1 VKVEVALSGG
11 LALTIADG
19 ASTAAQYPTRRLQRG
34 LLLSEHGAELA
45 EEGVGFGVPILKRGL
60 QTVFPGGLELA
71 ERRAG
76 DDREVTAAFA
86 MNLVERLAGPDGATV
101 GSQALYAAKNSLA
114 ALHRRAPALR
124 RPLTAVSNAL
134 RRSRGWRTTFEE
146 AASTIT
152 LKLTYT
158 IREGGGA
165 GARAVAGVKAG
176 TAAASVT
183 VTADLTGLPVDGISE
198 VVLMNELGARRF
210 DRYVDADGADLRG
223 PEIGTWDVVTA
234 ARASFVSDAYRVAF
248 SVAQADGATLHRG
261 RELIGSRLAWSGFGY
276 SLPPT
281 LGRFAYDLTIART
294 L

>member
-1 VKVEVALSGG
+1 
-11 LALTIADG
+11 
-19 ASTAAQYPTRRLQRG
+19 
-34 LLLSEHGAELA
+34 LLSERGAELA

-60 QTVFPGGLELA
+60 QTIFPGGLELT

-86 MNLVERLAGPDGATV
+86 MNLVERLAGADGATV

-124 RPLTAVSNAL
+124 GALTATSNAL
-134 RRSRGWRTTFEE
+134 RRSLGWRTTFEE
-146 AASTIT
+146 AAATIT

-165 GARAVAGVKAG
+165 GARAVAGRRAG
-176 TAAASVT
+176 TPAAGVAAASVT
-183 VTADLTGLPVDGISE
+183 VTADLAGLPADGISE

-223 PEIGTWDVVTA
+223 TEIGTWDVVTA
-234 ARASFVSDAYRVAF
+234 ARASFVSDAHRVAF
-248 SVAQADGATLHRG
+248 SLAQADGATLHRG

-281 LGRFAYDLTIART
+281 LSRFAYDLTIART